1 MLELYETTFDVDY
14 LKNALKLNE
23 YLIKHFWDDKNGG
36 FFFTSDDGESLL
48 VRQKEIYDGAIPS
61 GNSIAMLNLLRL
73 GRMTANSEL
82 EQKASEIGRAFFNN
96 VRNSPSAYTQLMIA
110 VDFSVGPSYEVVIA
124 GDVQG
129 EDTKK
134 MLHVIGSKF
143 IPDKIVIFLP
153 SGTDLSE
160 IMSIAPFTRNQ
171 LTVDNKATAY
181 VCVNYNCKLPTTDI
195 DNMLSLLNS
204 R

>member
-1 MLELYETTFDVDY
+1 
-14 LKNALKLNE
+14 
-23 YLIKHFWDDKNGG
+23 
-36 FFFTSDDGESLL
+36 
-48 VRQKEIYDGAIPS
+48 
-61 GNSIAMLNLLRL
+61 MLNLLRL

-96 VRNSPSAYTQLMIA
+96 IGKSPAEYTQLMIA

-153 SGTDLSE
+153 SGADL
-160 IMSIAPFTRNQ
+160 Q
-171 LTVDNKATAY
+171 K
-181 VCVNYNCKLPTTDI
+181 
-195 DNMLSLLNS
+195 
-204 R
+204 

>member
-1 MLELYETTFDVDY
+1 
-14 LKNALKLNE
+14 
-23 YLIKHFWDDKNGG
+23 
-36 FFFTSDDGESLL
+36 
-48 VRQKEIYDGAIPS
+48 
-61 GNSIAMLNLLRL
+61 MLNLLRL

-96 VRNSPSAYTQLMIA
+96 VGKSPAEYTQLMIA

-124 GDVQG
+124 GDFQG

-134 MLHVIGSKF
+134 MLNVIGSKF
-143 IPDKIVIFLP
+143 IPNKIAIFLP

-160 IMSIAPFTRNQ
+160 IMSIAPFTRDQ
-171 LTVDNKATAY
+171 PTIDNRATAY

-195 DNMLSLLNS
+195 NNMISLLNS

>member
-1 MLELYETTFDVDY
+1 
-14 LKNALKLNE
+14 
-23 YLIKHFWDDKNGG
+23 
-36 FFFTSDDGESLL
+36 
-48 VRQKEIYDGAIPS
+48 
-61 GNSIAMLNLLRL
+61 
-73 GRMTANSEL
+73 
-82 EQKASEIGRAFFNN
+82 
-96 VRNSPSAYTQLMIA
+96 MIA

-124 GDVQG
+124 GDVQS

-134 MLHVIGSKF
+134 MLHVIKSKF

-160 IMSIAPFTRNQ
+160 IMSIAPFTRYQ
-171 LTVDNKATAY
+171 LIVDNKATAY
-181 VCVNYNCKLPTTDI
+181 VCVNHNCKIPTTDI